1 MTHKETLENNI
12 EAERTK
18 IKTWI
23 QFRKQLLAIGNEQLK
38 KHGLG
43 NQSVSFNDNAISMN
57 TVNDSANYFNI
68 DNSEIRKG
76 LSRCKTIIE
85 LAIKACN
92 SNIKGF
98 QDASKKAPNK

>member
-23 QFRKQLLAIGNEQLK
+23 LFRKQLLSIGNEQLK
-38 KHGLG
+38 KHGLD
-43 NQSVSFNDNAISMN
+43 NESVSFHDNAIRFN
-57 TVNDSANYFNI
+57 TVNEPLSLFNI

-92 SNIKGF
+92 NTIKGF
-98 QDASKKAPNK
+98 QDASKKVPKK